1 MLSVVGFQ
9 VQPVAR
15 AQFGAGSVTK
25 IGKHVRSV
33 GKQRAF
39 VVTDAGLVAAG
50 IAGQVEQALSQ
61 DGLEVAVFAD
71 VRPNPDLENVSQGT
85 AALREFGDAAV
96 VPVGGGSVLDAAK
109 AMALWAPNSGE
120 LNDFVPGCK
129 PKHAGYPLI
138 AVPTTAGTGAETNM
152 FAVITDPSRGRK
164 ILIGHLSVQ
173 PKATILDPELTL
185 GCPPGVTATCGMDV
199 LTHAIEAL
207 SSNRPNPFSESLA
220 LRAIA
225 MAGHHLPEA
234 FSDGNNVEARS
245 QLLFA
250 SHLAGIA
257 FASAGLGLCHAMGHP
272 LSARLNAA
280 HGQTL
285 ASLLPEVMRFNAI
298 ACEAKYAQVAITLGV
313 AQPDL
318 DNFDNAQLAISA
330 IEQLRARV
338 KTDICLADLG
348 VGANL
353 LPTLV
358 DDAFADPL
366 MITTPRRPEPQDV
379 LRIYESCMAW

>member
-1 MLSVVGFQ
+1 
-9 VQPVAR
+9 
-15 AQFGAGSVTK
+15 
-25 IGKHVRSV
+25 
-33 GKQRAF
+33 
-39 VVTDAGLVAAG
+39 
-50 IAGQVEQALSQ
+50 
-61 DGLEVAVFAD
+61 
-71 VRPNPDLENVSQGT
+71 
-85 AALREFGDAAV
+85 
-96 VPVGGGSVLDAAK
+96 
-109 AMALWAPNSGE
+109 
-120 LNDFVPGCK
+120 
-129 PKHAGYPLI
+129 
-138 AVPTTAGTGAETNM
+138 
-152 FAVITDPSRGRK
+152 
-164 ILIGHLSVQ
+164 
-173 PKATILDPELTL
+173 
-185 GCPPGVTATCGMDV
+185 
-199 LTHAIEAL
+199 AL

-338 KTDICLADLG
+338 KSDICLADLG
-348 VGANL
+348 EGANL
-353 LPTLV
+353 LATLV